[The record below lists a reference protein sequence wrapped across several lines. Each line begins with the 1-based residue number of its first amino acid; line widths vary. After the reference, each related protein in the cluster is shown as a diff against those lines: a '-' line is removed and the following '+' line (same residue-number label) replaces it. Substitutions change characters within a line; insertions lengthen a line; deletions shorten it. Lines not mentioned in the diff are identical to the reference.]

1 MTATF
6 MDLILVAGG
15 VCFGVVLMSI
25 LLLARSDSGV
35 DDDLLGDLEAAN
47 LSLSRIEDD
56 GEVFWACSAG
66 TPRVVMGAPSPN
78 PRLAIQSAIN
88 EIVEKSNG

>member
-1 MTATF
+1 MNATF
-6 MDLILVAGG
+6 VDLLLFAGG
-15 VCFGVVLMSI
+15 LCFGVVLMAI
-25 LLLARSDSGV
+25 LYLSRSGGGN

-56 GEVFWACSAG
+56 GEVFWACSTG
-66 TPRVVMGAPSPN
+66 TPRVVIGTPSPN

-88 EIVEKSNG
+88 DITEQSNG